1 MSTPLP
7 MMQAIIE
14 CSSRTVTLTYYAR
27 SDCLDVGVQPCVA
40 ALNQLAH
47 PGPNFVNTTGRT
59 VDTRGYASTQAVG
72 ECVEGKQAPTNP
84 KRPPV
89 AGPVTDLRWC
99 GDPQW

>member
-1 MSTPLP
+1 MPTPLP
-7 MMQAIIE
+7 MQAIIE

-72 ECVEGKQAPTNP
+72 ECTEGKHAPTNSS
-84 KRPPV
+84 
-89 AGPVTDLRWC
+89 ALW
-99 GDPQW
+99 